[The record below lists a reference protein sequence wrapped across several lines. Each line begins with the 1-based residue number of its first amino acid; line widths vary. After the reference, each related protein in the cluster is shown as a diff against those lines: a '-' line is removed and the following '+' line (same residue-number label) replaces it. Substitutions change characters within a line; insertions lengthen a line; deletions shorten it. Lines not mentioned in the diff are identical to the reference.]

1 VSNVLM
7 IGIILVVI
15 FVLLLGFFVHRSRQ
29 KRVQLMLQ
37 RNAQQTTNQAVTVAL
52 VALTKQHPDQV
63 SFSNQEVAQSQVN
76 SKIWGRGVL
85 LFSFEIRLQ
94 QPTVDLV
101 TLKEQFETTLN
112 RSAIEQGLVAAS
124 QQLQPF
130 VISDSWQQA
139 GQWHVDVAFTANQ
152 ATVNYVRDMQ
162 KVTTPTEA

>member
-1 VSNVLM
+1 MLI
-7 IGIILVVI
+7 IGIVLVVI
-15 FVLLLGFFVHRSRQ
+15 LVLLLGFFVHRSRQ

-52 VALTKQHPDQV
+52 ITLTKQYPDQV

-94 QPTVDLV
+94 QPATDL
-101 TLKEQFETTLN
+101 TALKNQFEITLN
-112 RSAIEQGLVAAS
+112 RSAVEQGLVAAS

-139 GQWHVDVAFTANQ
+139 GQWHIDVAFAANQ
-152 ATVNYVRDMQ
+152 ATVDYIRDMQ
-162 KVTTPTEA
+162 KVTTPTQK